1 MPSAL
6 PMPDFYQGR
15 ILNFAHRGASH
26 DAPENT
32 LAAFRLAAQQGADGI
47 ELDVTLSADGEVVV
61 IHNDT
66 VDATTDGSG
75 AVSAL
80 PLAALKELDAGAWF
94 GPDFAG
100 ERIPTLVEVFEALG
114 GRVLINVELKGL
126 SYKADGL
133 EAKVAALID
142 RHNLAQRVIIS
153 AFNPLRLRRMR
164 RVAPGLPLG
173 FLHEDQSPGWLRALA
188 TGLLIGVNP
197 EADHPCESLVTPAYL
212 ARMRRRAQRVNV
224 WVVNDAAR
232 MRALRDMGA
241 DLIMTDRPDV
251 LRGVLQGE
259 F

>member
-6 PMPDFYQGR
+6 PIPEFYQGR

-32 LAAFRLAAQQGADGI
+32 LAAFQLAAQQGADGI
-47 ELDVTLSADGEVVV
+47 ELDVTLSTDGEVVV

-94 GPDFAG
+94 GPGFAG
-100 ERIPTLVEVFEALG
+100 ERIPTLAEVLEAVGDRL
-114 GRVLINVELKGL
+114 LINVELKGL
-126 SYKADGL
+126 SHRADGL
-133 EAKVAALID
+133 EARVAALIA
-142 RHNLAQRVIIS
+142 RHNLAARVIVS

-164 RVAPGLPLG
+164 RIAPGLPLG
-173 FLHEDQSPGWLRALA
+173 FLHEDQSPVWLRTLA
-188 TGLLIGVNP
+188 GMLLSGVNP
-197 EADHPCESLVTPAYL
+197 EADHPCDPMVTPEYL
-212 ARMRRRAQRVNV
+212 ARARRRDQRVNV
-224 WVVNDAAR
+224 WVINEPAR
-232 MRALRDMGA
+232 MRALRDMGV
-241 DLIMTDRPDV
+241 DLIITDRPGI

-259 F
+259 L